1 MPRENYIE
9 QSIPHDSAKKHVSG
23 LANYTDDIKEPK
35 TTLYAAV
42 GFSKKAHAT
51 IKKIDLKKVENSEG
65 VVAVVTY
72 RDIPDGGT
80 NDVGPVHLGD
90 PIFPIRKIL
99 YAGQPLFAVAATT
112 SELARKAVLN
122 AKITYKTLKPIVKIK
137 DALKKKSFVLENQ
150 TIKRGNFLKIDN
162 SKNCLKGEFTTS
174 AQEHSALEGQ
184 VAFVIPQEDNNF
196 LVYSSTQNPSETQ
209 HILARMLNQK
219 NNSITVSVRRIGGGF
234 GGKETT
240 FIFAAIATLLAKKTK
255 RPVKLRCPREDD
267 FIITGKR
274 HDFWN
279 QHQVFYDN
287 FGLIDNIKIKL
298 ASRCGFS
305 PDLSGAVNVRALT
318 HLDGCYFI
326 PNLLVE
332 NYLCKTNTSS
342 STAFRGFGGQA
353 GAMVIENIMDNIAR
367 SLKKDPAEIRRR
379 NFYLKDKKNITHY
392 GMKVHDNVIHEI
404 FDKLLKDSNYKVRRK
419 EIEKFNLQSK
429 YLKKGIYA
437 IPIKFGISFTT
448 TFLNQAGA
456 LVHIYTDGSVEVSTG
471 AVEMGNGTYT
481 KIGQLVAK
489 ELGLPID
496 RIKVSTTATNKV
508 PNTSA
513 SAASATTDLNGAA
526 ALNAVSKIKK
536 NLYNY
541 VKGKYKIK
549 DEHATYEDGKIKF
562 KGKSFSFK
570 SLIKEAY
577 LNRVKLF
584 SSGYYKTPKIYF
596 DKKKFQGRPFLY
608 FAYGASVSEVIID
621 TLTGENKVLSVEIL
635 HDAGRAINPAI
646 EQGQIYGGFIQ
657 GMGWHTTEKINWN
670 AKGELLTK
678 NWSTYKIPTVS
689 DTPSNFDV
697 KFFKNLNKENVVNKS
712 KTTGEPPLL
721 QAASVFFAIK
731 DAIHSINNY
740 NSKHIPIL
748 DSPAT
753 NEAIL
758 MSIKKLKKNNL

>member
-1 MPRENYIE
+1 MYKENYIQE
-9 QSIPHDSAKKHVSG
+9 SVPHDSASKHVAGYAS
-23 LANYTDDIKEPK
+23 YTDDIKEPK

-42 GFSKKAHAT
+42 GFSKKAHAK
-51 IKKIDLKKVENSEG
+51 IKKIDLKQVESSEG
-65 VVAVVTY
+65 VVAVITY
-72 RDIPDGGT
+72 RDIPEGGK
-80 NDVGPVHLGD
+80 NDVGPVYLGD
-90 PIFPIRKIL
+90 PIFPIKKIL
-99 YAGQPLFAVAATT
+99 YSGQPLFAVAATT
-112 SELARKAVLN
+112 TELARKAVLK
-122 AKITYKTLKPIVKIK
+122 AKITYSTLKPIIKIK
-137 DALKKKSFVLENQ
+137 DALKKRSFVLESQ
-150 TIKRGNFLKIDN
+150 TIKRGNPSNFD
-162 SKNCLKGEFTTS
+162 SDKNCLKGEFTTS

-184 VAFVIPQEDNNF
+184 VAFAIPQEDNNF
-196 LVYSSTQNPSETQ
+196 LIYSSTQNPSETQ

-240 FIFAAIATLLAKKTK
+240 FIFAAIATLLAKKTR
-255 RPVKLRCPREDD
+255 RPVKFRCPREDD

-279 QHQVFYDN
+279 HHKVYYDN
-287 FGLIDNIKIKL
+287 FGLIHNMKIKL

-305 PDLSGAVNVRALT
+305 PDLSSAVNVRALT

-326 PNLLVE
+326 PNLFVE
-332 NYLCKTNTSS
+332 NHLCKTNTSS

-353 GAMVIENIMDNIAR
+353 GAMVIENIIDNIAR
-367 SLKKDPAEIRRR
+367 SLEKDPAEIRRR

-392 GMKVHDNVIHEI
+392 GMKIHDNVIHEI
-404 FDKLLKDSNYKVRRK
+404 FDKLLKDTNYKVRRK
-419 EIEKFNLQSK
+419 EIERYNSKNK

-456 LVHIYTDGSVEVSTG
+456 LVHVYHDGSVEVTTG

-481 KIGQLVAK
+481 KIGQLIAK
-489 ELGLPID
+489 EFGLPLN

-526 ALNAVSKIKK
+526 ALNAVSNIKK
-536 NLYNY
+536 NLHKY
-541 VKGKYKIK
+541 VKGKYKVK
-549 DEHATYEDGKIKF
+549 DENVIYENGKVKF
-562 KGKSFSFK
+562 KGKSFQFK
-570 SLIKEAY
+570 SLVKEAY
-577 LNRVKLF
+577 LNRIKLF

-596 DKKKFQGRPFLY
+596 DKKKFQGRPYLY
-608 FAYGASVSEVIID
+608 FTYGASVSEVIID
-621 TLTGENKVLSVEIL
+621 TFTGENKVLNVQIL

-646 EQGQIYGGFIQ
+646 ELGQIYGGFVQ
-657 GMGWHTTEKINWN
+657 GMGWHTMEKINWN
-670 AKGELLTK
+670 SKGGLLTK

-689 DTPSNFDV
+689 DIPNNFDV

-731 DAIHSINNY
+731 DAIHSVNGY
-740 NSKHIPIL
+740 NPKHIPIL

-753 NEAIL
+753 NEAVL
-758 MSIKKLKKNNL
+758 MSIKKLKK